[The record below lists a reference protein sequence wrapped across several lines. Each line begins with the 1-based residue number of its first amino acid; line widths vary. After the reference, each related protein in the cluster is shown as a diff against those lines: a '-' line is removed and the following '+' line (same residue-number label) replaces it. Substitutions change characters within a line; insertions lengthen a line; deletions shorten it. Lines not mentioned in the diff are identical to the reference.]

1 MLAVRRRT
9 TVSDYRRMG
18 HPFPPSTPDIADRH
32 EAWMADYATKAAARD
47 RASWAMADSVLE
59 ARTAGVPVTSTATGK
74 ALDLSA
80 VKLRSLASIAVA
92 FPPDKRAAT
101 LSFEVHSY
109 LAGMP
114 AELRFATLEK
124 AVAQGWGEVSAR
136 RAAAA
141 YRQEQA
147 GFDDEDKENSQAVII
162 MRAWNR
168 ASPEAREY
176 FAELQQVVGL
186 GLVHEDAAC
195 GG

>member
-1 MLAVRRRT
+1 MARTICPHAAAALA
-9 TVSDYRRMG
+9 DQ
-18 HPFPPSTPDIADRH
+18 H

-47 RASWAMADSVLE
+47 RASWALADSVLE
-59 ARTAGVPVTSTATGK
+59 ARLAGVPVTSTATGK

-80 VKLRSLASIAVA
+80 VKLRSLAAIAAA
-92 FPPDKRAAT
+92 FPPDKRAVT
-101 LSFEVHSY
+101 LSYEVHSY

-114 AELRFATLEK
+114 APLRYATLDK
-124 AVAQGWGEVSAR
+124 AVAEGWGENSAR

-147 GFDDEDKENSQAVII
+147 GFEDEDKETSQAVII

-195 GG
+195 G